1 MKQFGYAIL
10 ALGVMAI
17 LCTLSI
23 DTSVP
28 SGMFGRVNNIGLM
41 QEKQNYLIVSSLIVL
56 VGVVLAVAG
65 FNVPPPRKGY
75 GIVKNFFLIILWFLV
90 FLAGG
95 YFLNTLTP
103 QYREDKIK
111 MEKDNLEL
119 QQATEE
125 LQRSLGQ
132 LEEANNRASNFTHNR
147 E

>member
-1 MKQFGYAIL
+1 
-10 ALGVMAI
+10 
-17 LCTLSI
+17 
-23 DTSVP
+23 
-28 SGMFGRVNNIGLM
+28 
-41 QEKQNYLIVSSLIVL
+41 
-56 VGVVLAVAG
+56 
-65 FNVPPPRKGY
+65 
-75 GIVKNFFLIILWFLV
+75 LWFLV